1 MRRPAFLALLVAG
14 ALSAA
19 AHADFWENIY
29 TALDYA
35 ATPSGYPVFASG
47 DGGRVNGA
55 RSGRVRIVPNGVVG
69 NGYRLEFDRT
79 FGVDSRGRGET
90 FRFGSESELRLQGS
104 IQMTAGYTSSLL
116 SDKDSWRG
124 GELNLQMSNL
134 SYGVRTKLGAQDVE
148 LTGTLNM
155 ANTIEVNPLGFYNA
169 RINVSNAN
177 SQVLLDGV
185 LVRDADP
192 TNFDIGPIDIS
203 GNIYVD
209 AIGVFLGALG
219 VDTSALEDLFPR
231 SPLDR
236 INDEIQRQLQ
246 EAQSPD
252 TALAAGNA
260 ALLLD
265 TILGHDETAADE
277 LVQRLL
283 ENPARDIPASSELTT
298 PVDGTTTIPEPGT
311 LLLLALGG
319 ATLWSTRRR

>member
-1 MRRPAFLALLVAG
+1 MRRHSYLALLVAG
-14 ALSAA
+14 TLSAT
-19 AHADFWENIY
+19 AHAGLWENIY

-35 ATPSGYPVFASG
+35 ATPSGYPVFATG
-47 DGGRVNGA
+47 DGTRVNGA

-69 NGYRLEFDRT
+69 SGYRLEFDRT

-90 FRFGSESELRLQGS
+90 FRFGSEGELRLQGTV
-104 IQMTAGYTSSLL
+104 QMTAGYTSSLL
-116 SDKDSWRG
+116 SNKDSWRG
-124 GELNLQMSNL
+124 GELNLQTNNL

-169 RINVSNAN
+169 RINVSNSN

-185 LVRDADP
+185 VVRDADP

-203 GNIYVD
+203 GNIYID
-209 AIGVFLGALG
+209 ALGVFLGALG

-231 SPLDR
+231 SPIDR
-236 INDEIQRQLQ
+236 LNDEIQRELQ
-246 EAQSPD
+246 AAQSPD

-265 TILGHDETAADE
+265 TVLGRNDAAADE
-277 LVQRLL
+277 LVQRLI
-283 ENPARDIPASSELTT
+283 EDPTGDIPASSELTT
-298 PVDGTTTIPEPGT
+298 PVDGTTPVPEPGT
-311 LLLLALGG
+311 LLLLTLGG
-319 ATLWSTRRR
+319 VTLWSTRRR